1 MRRSTLRLYGPFLAL
16 AAVQALF
23 IVAAPSKA
31 PDKQQLSAGS
41 GAFKSGSAAANGFNS
56 TGAAG
61 STDVASGPGGAGGSA
76 GGGAGGPGGGS
87 GGGGAT
93 TTGAAPGD
101 TSHCVGDFQFDVLLT
116 HGPPCQPAFGG
127 DNGGAT
133 YQGVDASTIKIIYF
147 ESTPNEQVNAILG
160 AKGLATSAAEED
172 AAIGAYQDFINSHY
186 ELWGR
191 HIEIKK
197 IIGDCPT
204 TPPDYDKCFAAA
216 QKVVDE
222 HPFAVIW
229 VTSLYADVFTIWANA
244 GIVTIGGSAFDQS
257 YYNDFRPFRYDVAM
271 DGTQSADFISEYY
284 CKKLVGKHPDHAGQ
298 VIHATIGTRDSVTRK
313 LGIVVPEIRAN
324 TLTAQRVIDAVRQ
337 CGGPDAAVAQPFTYK
352 SDINSATTQ
361 TEATVAAL
369 AQNKVTTIVCMCDPI
384 APVFLT
390 QGLSSQRYFP
400 EHVLPGLGLLDYDLL
415 GQLYDPQQ
423 WQHVFGPS
431 QLPRPT
437 TLDDSDPGRVWRAAG
452 HSGHPCGNNGCG
464 LPWAYIGWT
473 ALALQQTGPTLNP
486 LTFEQGVLG

>member
-1 MRRSTLRLYGPFLAL
+1 M
-16 AAVQALF
+16 AAV
-23 IVAAPSKA
+23 AA
-31 PDKQQLSAGS
+31 
-41 GAFKSGSAAANGFNS
+41 
-56 TGAAG
+56 
-61 STDVASGPGGAGGSA
+61 A
-76 GGGAGGPGGGS
+76 GGGGGGN
-87 GGGGAT
+87 AT
-93 TTGAAPGD
+93 TTGITAGD
-101 TSHCVGDFQFDVLLT
+101 TSHCVGQYQFDVLLT

-133 YQGVDASTIKIIYF
+133 YQGVDAQTIKIIYF

-160 AKGLATSAAEED
+160 AKGLATSSAEED
-172 AAIGAYQDFINSHY
+172 AAIAAYQDFINKHY

-191 HIEIKK
+191 HVEIKK
-197 IIGDCPT
+197 VIGDCPT

-222 HPFAVIW
+222 KPFAVIW

-298 VIHATIGTRDSVTRK
+298 VIHATIGTRDSVIRK
-313 LGIVVPEIRAN
+313 LGIVVPNIRADM
-324 TLTAQRVIDAVRQ
+324 LTAQRVIDAVNQ
-337 CGGPDAAVAQPFTYK
+337 CGGPGSAVQDPFTYA

-361 TEATVAAL
+361 TEATVASL

-390 QGLSSQRYFP
+390 PRAQQP
-400 EHVLPGLGLLDYDLL
+400 AVLPRARA
-415 GQLYDPQQ
+415 
-423 WQHVFGPS
+423 
-431 QLPRPT
+431 PRASVCST
-437 TLDDSDPGRVWRAAG
+437 TTCWVSCTTRSSGSTCSGRASCRDRRRSTTAT
-452 HSGHPCGNNGCG
+452 PDGCG
-464 LPWAYIGWT
+464 APLGKRVIRVATT
-473 ALALQQTGPTLNP
+473 AAACRGPTSDGRP
-486 LTFEQGVLG
+486 RRSSRRARRSTRSRSSRVCSAISPPAVAPAFPRC